1 MPTDQ
6 AIETRPTLHMIGNGH
21 IDPVWLWPWP
31 EGFHE
36 VTATFRAALDRI
48 AESDDFVF
56 TASSAAMYEWVEKQ
70 QPAMF
75 DEIKRRVTEGRWVIV
90 GGWWV
95 QPDCNLPSGESF
107 VRQALYGQRYFLEK
121 FGRTATVGYNVDS
134 FGHHAMLP
142 ALLRGAGLDSYV
154 FMRPQEHEM
163 GLPGRL
169 FHWEGADGS
178 RVLAFRI
185 PYAYTS
191 RDNLP
196 THVERCATE
205 LRPPLMESMCFYGVG
220 NHGGGPTKESLQWI
234 RDH

>member
-1 MPTDQ
+1 M
-6 AIETRPTLHMIGNGH
+6 
-21 IDPVWLWPWP
+21 
-31 EGFHE
+31 
-36 VTATFRAALDRI
+36 
-48 AESDDFVF
+48 
-56 TASSAAMYEWVEKQ
+56 
-70 QPAMF
+70 
-75 DEIKRRVTEGRWVIV
+75 
-90 GGWWV
+90 

-121 FGRTATVGYNVDS
+121 FGRAATVGYNVDS

-191 RDNLP
+191 RDSLP
-196 THVERCATE
+196 THVERCAAE
-205 LRPPLMESMCFYGVG
+205 LQPPLLESMCFYGVG

-234 RDH
+234 REHQGRAEDDPALSRLLFSSPDQYFAAIREQDPPLPTVHGEFNTTPAAATPPTPASSSGTAERRACSPAPRSGRPSRMSWPACRIRTTS